1 MIPSIP
7 EIFSQEGIVD
17 VAEVNQWLGES
28 GRWLENVDLVL
39 ASGQFHKISY
49 SSMLV
54 YAAKQIQRN
63 FNQ

>member
-39 ASGQFHKISY
+39 AS
-49 SSMLV
+49 
-54 YAAKQIQRN
+54 QRN
-63 FNQ
+63 MLAMLLAH